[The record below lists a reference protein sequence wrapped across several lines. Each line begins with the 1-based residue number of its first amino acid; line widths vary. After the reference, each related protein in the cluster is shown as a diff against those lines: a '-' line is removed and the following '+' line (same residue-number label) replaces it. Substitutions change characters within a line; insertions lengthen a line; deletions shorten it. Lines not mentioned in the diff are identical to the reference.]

1 MQNPKPEQYGAVRW
15 PQSALD
21 RHEPYSPRI
30 LIAVIQYSNRRL
42 IHFHPYYIFIK
53 PPGPM
58 HGGILPRTKTL
69 YVQLWPY

>member
-30 LIAVIQYSNRRL
+30 LIAVNIHLRERTLLLKIMFHYNQSVIGFL
-42 IHFHPYYIFIK
+42 IYF
-53 PPGPM
+53 
-58 HGGILPRTKTL
+58 
-69 YVQLWPY
+69 